1 MKYILFII
9 VSVIIFSRFHWYV
22 YVKGVNNNWLRY
34 GLFSILSSVIIAIL
48 QLHLQGHSV
57 DVKKDYLMSATAIFT
72 AYIAIFIFYP
82 IIRNLINS
90 HS

>member
-9 VSVIIFSRFHWYV
+9 VLVIIFSRFHWYV
-22 YVKGVNNNWLRY
+22 HVKGVKNNWLRY
-34 GLFSILSSVIIAIL
+34 GLFSTLSSVILAIL
-48 QLHLQGHSV
+48 HLHLQGHSV
-57 DVKKDYLMSATAIFT
+57 DIKQDYLMSATAIFT

-82 IIRNLINS
+82 IIRDWINS